1 MEEEFR
7 ENTGAPQDT
16 REQADIAGVP
26 QDTREQ
32 ADITGMPQDIREQ
45 AENTGAPQDTHV
57 RPDDSGDGAP
67 SCGIRFLTDFWEEKY
82 LREYIRDGGSKI
94 KFVTGR
100 PGSGKTYFLQLM
112 TDLARREH
120 YKTVQ
125 FSARDV
131 WMHDFREIYI
141 EIFHQCDILDCLEAV
156 SRYLIGEMGFDVQEI
171 PQGMKFIDYLSQNGM
186 SDALT
191 KREIRAQLKQIFL
204 DNPMLDNNFALACSM
219 LTGSILGYP
228 ILEEQNRDLLLA
240 WLEGDRTVKLAQLR
254 AMGFYPGRITRYNA
268 RHMLRS
274 LAEVIRMGGYS
285 GLFIT
290 IDDLEI
296 LISRSSLEPIHYTKM
311 KREDTY
317 ESIRQLIDDIDS
329 MKNIMFVY
337 AFDRKLADDENAG
350 LKSYQALWMRIQ
362 NEIVGERF
370 NRFADMSDLDRLGA
384 QEYTPDVIMAISESL
399 VKQQK
404 SVPEKPLDQ
413 EAAEEILRQ
422 ARTGATGIPGLIR
435 TAMQEVR
442 SHV

>member
-1 MEEEFR
+1 MNEEY
-7 ENTGAPQDT
+7 
-16 REQADIAGVP
+16 
-26 QDTREQ
+26 
-32 ADITGMPQDIREQ
+32 
-45 AENTGAPQDTHV
+45 
-57 RPDDSGDGAP
+57 SGN
-67 SCGIRFLTDFWEEKY
+67 GIHFLTDFWEEKY

-100 PGSGKTYFLQLM
+100 QGSGKTYFLQLM
-112 TDLARREH
+112 TKLARQEN
-120 YKTVQ
+120 YKTVR

-156 SRYLIGEMGFDVQEI
+156 SHHLIREMGFDVQEI
-171 PQGMKFIDYLSQNGM
+171 PDGMRFIDYLSQNGM
-186 SDALT
+186 GDALT

-228 ILEEQNRDLLLA
+228 VLEEQNRELLLA
-240 WLEGDRTVKLAQLR
+240 WLEGDRTIKLSQLR
-254 AMGFYPGRITRYNA
+254 AMDFYPSRITRYNA

-285 GLFIT
+285 GLFIA

-296 LISRSSLEPIHYTKM
+296 LISRSSLEPSHYTKM

-337 AFDRKLADDENAG
+337 AFDRKLMDDENAG

-370 NRFADMSDLDRLGA
+370 NRFADMVDLDRLAA
-384 QEYTPDVIMAISESL
+384 QEYTPEVIVSMSESMA
-399 VKQQK
+399 QMQK
-404 SVPEKPLDQ
+404 SIPAAPLNK
-413 EAAEEILRQ
+413 EAAEEIVRQ
-422 ARTGATGIPGLIR
+422 ARTGAVGIPQLIQN
-435 TAMQEVR
+435 AMQEVDED
-442 SHV
+442 V

>member
-1 MEEEFR
+1 MNEEY
-7 ENTGAPQDT
+7 
-16 REQADIAGVP
+16 
-26 QDTREQ
+26 
-32 ADITGMPQDIREQ
+32 
-45 AENTGAPQDTHV
+45 
-57 RPDDSGDGAP
+57 SGN
-67 SCGIRFLTDFWEEKY
+67 GIHFLTDFWEEKY

-100 PGSGKTYFLQLM
+100 QGSGKTYFLQLM
-112 TDLARREH
+112 TKLARQEN
-120 YKTVQ
+120 YKTVR

-156 SRYLIGEMGFDVQEI
+156 SHHLIREMGFDVQEI
-171 PQGMKFIDYLSQNGM
+171 PDGMRFIDYLSQNGM
-186 SDALT
+186 GDALT

-228 ILEEQNRDLLLA
+228 VLEEQNRELLLA
-240 WLEGDRTVKLAQLR
+240 WLEGDRTIKLSQLR
-254 AMGFYPGRITRYNA
+254 AMDFYPSRITRYNA

-285 GLFIT
+285 GLFIA

-337 AFDRKLADDENAG
+337 AFDRKLMDDENAG

-370 NRFADMSDLDRLGA
+370 NRFADMVDLDRLAA
-384 QEYTPDVIMAISESL
+384 QEYTPEVIVSMSESMA
-399 VKQQK
+399 QMQK
-404 SVPEKPLDQ
+404 SIPAAPLNK
-413 EAAEEILRQ
+413 EAAEEIVRQ
-422 ARTGATGIPGLIR
+422 ARTGAVGIPQLIQN
-435 TAMQEVR
+435 AMQEVDED
-442 SHV
+442 V